1 MKRLDIR
8 HLDIHVPHFGI
19 PHLGTGVYVRIAI
32 AIVLS
37 IAIVV
42 IAARL
47 SRPTPALMLAPAYT
61 LGTASRYPAT
71 LDVITVPH
79 DQRPRSNMSKE
90 PPMYASPPATSAPAG
105 TSADLSATTTNGA
118 PFNATPQ
125 SPPTFFPT
133 AAIQG
138 LPWPQSGGAAI
149 GIPGPNVIMSHGQLG
164 SVPIASLTK
173 MMTAYVIL
181 QDHPLAPGQSGPTI
195 RIDSTDVDITY
206 NDELNDETMVPV
218 ARGELLTEK
227 QALEGLLVHSACNLA
242 YALARWDSGSVNV
255 FVAKMNTTA
264 RELGLDSTR
273 YAGPAGFSPASVS
286 TPADLIKLATV
297 AMSIP
302 AFAEIVDHPTVDLPV
317 AGTLY
322 NYVSAIGQNGVI
334 GIKSGFN
341 YQSQGCVVLAATRY
355 VDGRPVLLI
364 AAVTGQGGMDPLGSA
379 QADALGLI
387 DSLPA
392 RLHRQRVISKGQT
405 FMHAV
410 LMAPWRS
417 HGQARYDVMAGESI
431 SILEW
436 PGASPAISVHFVK
449 RSYACRTTRIDADT
463 GTIMVR
469 IGALTRSVPLVL
481 RRTPHMPQCPSLLWR
496 LIHA

>member
-1 MKRLDIR
+1 MHIT
-8 HLDIHVPHFGI
+8 HSGI
-19 PHLGTGVYVRIAI
+19 PHLGAGVYVRFAI

-37 IAIVV
+37 VAIVV
-42 IAARL
+42 VAARL
-47 SRPTPALMLAPAYT
+47 SRPIPALMLAPAYT
-61 LGTASRYPAT
+61 NGMTPRYPAA
-71 LDVITVPH
+71 LDVTTVPH
-79 DQRPRSNMSKE
+79 DPQLRSNMAKE
-90 PPMYASPPATSAPAG
+90 PHMSASAPASDAPAG
-105 TSADLSATTTNGA
+105 TSTDPSATTSEGA
-118 PFNATPQ
+118 PYNAALRPA
-125 SPPTFFPT
+125 PMFFST
-133 AAIQG
+133 NTIQG

-149 GIPGPNVIMSHGQLG
+149 GIPGPNVIMSHGQLR

-181 QDHPLAPGQSGPTI
+181 QDHPLTPGWSGPTI
-195 RIDSTDVDITY
+195 RIDSVDVDITY

-242 YALARWDSGSVNV
+242 YALARWDSGSVSV
-255 FVAKMNTTA
+255 FVAKMNATA
-264 RELGLDSTR
+264 RKLGLDSTR

-302 AFAEIVDHPTVDLPV
+302 AFAQIVDHPTVDLPV

-355 VDGRPVLLI
+355 VDNRPALLI

-379 QADALGLI
+379 QAGALALI

-392 RLHRQRVISKGQT
+392 RLHRQRVVSKGQAI
-405 FMHAV
+405 MHAV
-410 LMAPWRS
+410 LMAPWLP
-417 HGQARYDVMAGESI
+417 HGRVRYDTFAGEST
-431 SILEW
+431 SMLEW

-449 RSYACRTTRIDADT
+449 RSYACRTTRINTDT
-463 GTIMVR
+463 GTITVR
-469 IGALTRSVPLVL
+469 MGALTRSVPLVL
-481 RRTPHMPQCPSLLWR
+481 RRAPRMPQCPSLLWR